1 MKYLLAFILIS
12 FLILIIAFILTSC
25 KVSSMISQ
33 EEDNINKNI

>member
-1 MKYLLAFILIS
+1 MKYLLAFLLIC
-12 FLILIIAFILTSC
+12 FITLIIAFILTSC